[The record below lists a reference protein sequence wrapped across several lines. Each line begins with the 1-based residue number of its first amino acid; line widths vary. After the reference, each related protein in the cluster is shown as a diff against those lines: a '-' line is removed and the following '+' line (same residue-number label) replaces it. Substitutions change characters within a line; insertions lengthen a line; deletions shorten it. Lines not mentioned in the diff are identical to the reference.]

1 MPQVDWSF
9 LINEVAIDL
18 VVTTFDTAP
27 LAIMVLG
34 MVNRFV
40 VFVSYSL
47 LIVLVTAVRE
57 LGV

>member
-1 MPQVDWSF
+1 MLQVDWSF

-34 MVNRFV
+34 MVNSFV

-57 LGV
+57 LDV